1 MVRVSRKIIS
11 EALSSEELDSK
22 FAFKVSDRTVAK
34 AVTPVSNG
42 RATDVT
48 GVDEVLLSNGDI
60 TYQCVYCGSD
70 FESAISTRAH
80 LIAHSRRKLEN
91 EERRIESAQHHLRY
105 ETDLENFEDWLRYTE
120 AIIPTLK
127 RVLREL
133 KSKRRGQLS
142 ATQLADLKAKAN
154 AFDAAQ
160 RLFSK

>member
-1 MVRVSRKIIS
+1 MVRISRKIIG
-11 EALSSEELDSK
+11 EPLSVEELNAK
-22 FAFKVSDRTVAK
+22 FAHKVSERTIAK
-34 AVTPVSNG
+34 ATTPVSNG
-42 RATDVT
+42 HAVDIT
-48 GVDEVLLSNGDI
+48 GVDEVLLSNGDV
-60 TYQCVYCGSD
+60 TYQCVYCGND
-70 FESAISTRAH
+70 YESAVSTRSH
-80 LIAHSRRKLEN
+80 LIAHSRRKQET

-142 ATQLADLKAKAN
+142 AEQLSELRAKAN